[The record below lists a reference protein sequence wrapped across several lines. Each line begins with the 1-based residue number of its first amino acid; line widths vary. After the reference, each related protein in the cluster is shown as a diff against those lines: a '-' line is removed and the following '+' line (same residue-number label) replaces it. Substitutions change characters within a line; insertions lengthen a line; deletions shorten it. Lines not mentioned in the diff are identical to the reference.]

1 MTMTESRTPYTI
13 APGCGVTIGPVAD
26 DWTHDPSANLEARSA
41 ELSRIEALLE
51 GHGTQGETAEERV
64 RNLIAA
70 QQAVRLWIARG
81 MVEHGE

>member
-1 MTMTESRTPYTI
+1 MTQRQAGYSV

-26 DWTHDPSANLEARSA
+26 DWTHDPGANLEARSA

-51 GHGTQGETAEERV
+51 GHGAQGETAEERV

-70 QQAVRLWIARG
+70 QQAVRLWVERG
-81 MVEHGE
+81 MVAEVAR